1 MRAISCSQTP
11 HRVRQIAPSTISLAK
26 GRRTRVIVGSLI
38 IEHSRRMSLP
48 TPSVAVN
55 SSPTPE
61 STGNSPRYRWIW
73 IVLLWAVVYIPGL
86 FSPPLLDDADSV
98 HAEAAREMV
107 VRHDW
112 TTLYIDGIR
121 YLEKAPLLYW
131 GMAGSYEIFGVKDW
145 AARLPLI
152 LGLLALLLETYSF
165 GRRMLGERAGF
176 WAAIILALSIGPYL
190 FTRILIPDMLIAL
203 WLALGMDFFLRTLD
217 EQPPSR
223 LSCWGFA
230 AAAALNVLTKGLIGI
245 VFPAAIAGVYLILTG
260 NVKHLL
266 RMRLVSSTL
275 VLLVIAAP
283 WHIAAA
289 IKNPAAGQSRGF
301 LWFYFVNEHFLRYL
315 GKRIPHDYD
324 TVPLLV
330 FWGLMFLWLFPW
342 SAFLLQSLGK
352 VPHRWREI
360 RSAMTR
366 QQRTMLL
373 CAIWAAV
380 ILLFFSFST
389 RQEYYVIP
397 ALPAVALMIG
407 GWLQQEA
414 GSQQGSKERRSG
426 RIGSVVL
433 AVLGV
438 LVFAAAMFLLAQSTS
453 TPADSDLADL
463 LKKNPNEYALAFGH
477 IFDLTPRA
485 LGLFRVPLATF
496 GIALLAGSLL
506 NLFYRGRKSPIAGNW
521 ALAAMMV
528 FVLFAVHQGL
538 VMFSPILSSKK
549 LADAVEQEFRPGD
562 VMVSYGTYED
572 ASTLNFYVRQPIH
585 VVNTRTEGDM
595 YYGSLFPDAPAIFDN
610 DASLLELWRGPH
622 RVFLWVEEGKIPDYI
637 RQAGFYQL
645 AHSGGKLILMNRV
658 VAGQ

>member
-1 MRAISCSQTP
+1 MSSPSASAASSAVTP
-11 HRVRQIAPSTISLAK
+11 ETLASSH
-26 GRRTRVIVGSLI
+26 RRTWWL
-38 IEHSRRMSLP
+38 
-48 TPSVAVN
+48 
-55 SSPTPE
+55 
-61 STGNSPRYRWIW
+61 
-73 IVLLWAVVYIPGL
+73 IVLLWAIVYIPGL
-86 FSPPLLDDADSV
+86 FTPALLDDADSV

-107 VRHDW
+107 ARHDW
-112 TTLYIDGIR
+112 STLYIDGIR

-131 GMAGSYEIFGVKDW
+131 GMGASYEVFGAKDW

-152 LGLLALLLETYSF
+152 LGLLLLLLETYSL
-165 GRRMLGERAGF
+165 GKRTMGERAGF
-176 WAAIILALSIGPYL
+176 WAAVVLTLSIGPYL

-203 WLALGMDFFLRTLD
+203 WLTLGLDFFLRTLD

-230 AAAALNVLTKGLIGI
+230 VAAALNVLTKGLIGI
-245 VFPAAIAGVYLILTG
+245 VFPVAIAGLYLILTG

-266 RMRLVSSTL
+266 RMRLISSTL

-289 IKNPAAGQSRGF
+289 IRNPAAGQARGF

-324 TVPLLV
+324 TVPLLL

-342 SAFLLQSLGK
+342 SAFLVQSVRQ

-360 RSAMTR
+360 RGAMDRR
-366 QQRTMLL
+366 QRAMLL
-373 CAIWAAV
+373 FAIWAAV
-380 ILLFFSFST
+380 ILLFFSLST

-397 ALPAVALMIG
+397 ALPALALMIG
-407 GWLQQEA
+407 GWLDQEA
-414 GSQQGSKERRSG
+414 ASSERSSLRKGG
-426 RIGSVVL
+426 RIGSIALV
-433 AVLGV
+433 ALGV
-438 LVFAAAMFLLAQSTS
+438 VVFAAAMFLLAQSKS

-496 GIALLAGSLL
+496 GIALLVGSLL
-506 NLFYRGRKSPIAGNW
+506 NLSYRRRDFPIEGNW
-521 ALAAMMV
+521 VLAIMMA

-549 LADAVEQEFRPGD
+549 LADAVQQEFRPGD

-585 VVNTRTEGDM
+585 VVNSRTEGDM
-595 YYGSLFPDAPAIFDN
+595 YYGSLFPDAPAIFDD
-610 DASLLELWRGPH
+610 DASLAALWKGPQ
-622 RVFLWVEEGKIPDYI
+622 RVFLWVEEDKVPAFI
-637 RQAGFYQL
+637 RQSGSYQL
-645 AHSGGKLILMNRV
+645 ARSGGKLILMNRAWAV
-658 VAGQ
+658 PPQ

>member
-1 MRAISCSQTP
+1 M
-11 HRVRQIAPSTISLAK
+11 
-26 GRRTRVIVGSLI
+26 
-38 IEHSRRMSLP
+38 
-48 TPSVAVN
+48 
-55 SSPTPE
+55 SSPTL
-61 STGNSPRYRWIW
+61 STAADLSERTRPGNSHGQRWLW
-73 IVLLWAVVYIPGL
+73 IVLLWAVIYVPGL

-131 GMAGSYEIFGVKDW
+131 GMAASYKVFGVHDW
-145 AARLPLI
+145 AARIPLI
-152 LGLLALLLETYSF
+152 LGLLALLLETYVF
-165 GRRMLGERAGF
+165 GRRVMGERAGF
-176 WAAIILALSIGPYL
+176 WAAIILAVSIGPYL

-203 WLALGMDFFLRTLD
+203 WLTLGMDFFLRTLD
-217 EQPPSR
+217 EEPPSR
-223 LSCWGFA
+223 WSCWGFA

-245 VFPAAIAGVYLILTG
+245 VFPAAIAGIYLILTG
-260 NVKHLL
+260 NVKHVL
-266 RMRLVSSTL
+266 RMRVVSSTL

-289 IKNPAAGQSRGF
+289 IENPAAGQSRGF

-330 FWGLMFLWLFPW
+330 FWGLMILWLFPW
-342 SAFLLQSLGK
+342 SAFLLQSLTG
-352 VPHRWREI
+352 VPHRWPQI
-360 RSAMTR
+360 RSAMDSR
-366 QQRTMLL
+366 QRAMLL

-389 RQEYYVIP
+389 RQEYYAIP

-407 GWLQQEA
+407 YWLQKEA
-414 GSQQGSKERRSG
+414 ESPEGSSERRSG
-426 RIGSVVL
+426 RMGSWVL
-433 AVLGV
+433 AAIGIV
-438 LVFAAAMFLLAQSTS
+438 VFAAAMFLLAQSKS
-453 TPADSDLADL
+453 TAADSDLADL

-496 GIALLAGSLL
+496 GIALLVGSVL
-506 NLFYRGRKSPIAGNW
+506 NLLYRRRELPIAGNCV
-521 ALAAMMV
+521 LAVMMV

-549 LADAVEQEFRPGD
+549 LADAVQQEFHHGD

-595 YYGSLFPDAPAIFDN
+595 YYGSLFPDAPAIFDD
-610 DASLLELWRGPH
+610 DASLLKLWKGPR
-622 RVFLWVEEGKIPDYI
+622 RVFLWVEEDKVPEYI
-637 RQAGFYQL
+637 RQSGFYQL
-645 AHSGGKLILMNRV
+645 ARSGGKLILMNRT